1 MVQLLYF
8 LISLGSFSAAM
19 AAFLFFVLRHENA
32 QIEKRSAAVLN
43 PHLRALEERAGTS
56 SRALVNFSNIVHAI
70 RARLGVAES
79 NKLQYRLTAAGY
91 YHTSALDIYV
101 GIRVLLPV
109 VAVALVSFFSVSFV
123 VIAGVA
129 GAAYLIPDFVLDKV
143 IKKRRAIIRQSLPDT
158 VDLLVICM
166 DAGLGVDQA
175 VQRTADVLNVAHP
188 DLCAELLYLGRLQR
202 MGQTRVQAWKQLVT
216 RTKSTDIEQVA
227 NMLGQADAFGT
238 PVSDALR
245 VLADFLRT
253 QRRQRGEER
262 AARSGIVLLIPL
274 VLFIFPVI
282 FVVLLGPAAISIVR
296 GFSTFGQ

>member
-1 MVQLLYF
+1 
-8 LISLGSFSAAM
+8 
-19 AAFLFFVLRHENA
+19 
-32 QIEKRSAAVLN
+32 
-43 PHLRALEERAGTS
+43 
-56 SRALVNFSNIVHAI
+56 
-70 RARLGVAES
+70 
-79 NKLQYRLTAAGY
+79 
-91 YHTSALDIYV
+91 
-101 GIRVLLPV
+101 
-109 VAVALVSFFSVSFV
+109 
-123 VIAGVA
+123 
-129 GAAYLIPDFVLDKV
+129 
-143 IKKRRAIIRQSLPDT
+143 
-158 VDLLVICM
+158 
-166 DAGLGVDQA
+166 
-175 VQRTADVLNVAHP
+175 
-188 DLCAELLYLGRLQR
+188 

-227 NMLGQADAFGT
+227 NMLGQTDAFGT